1 MEAVEANVRK
11 MEAELRK
18 WGATLD
24 ELKAKADAAGT
35 KAKIGYRRRLDD
47 MQTRYEAAQTKL
59 DELKAAG
66 GGTWETFRGGIETA
80 WNDLRAAFR
89 RLGE

>member
-1 MEAVEANVRK
+1 METVEAHVGK
-11 MEAELRK
+11 MEAELRR

-35 KAKIGYRRRLDD
+35 KAKIGYRRRLDEL
-47 MQTRYEAAQTKL
+47 QTKYEAAQTKL
-59 DELKAAG
+59 DELKTAG
-66 GGTWETFRGGIETA
+66 GGKWETFKGGIETA

-89 RLGE
+89 RIGG